1 MDTLAPMTFDEI
13 TTERLRLVPF
23 DENTARAVLAGHL
36 EGINAGEGWPH
47 KGTINGLTMAVKHGE
62 SPGWMVTLDETV
74 IGDCGTHGGA
84 DETGVIEIGYG
95 LAEPFRG
102 RRYGTELVG
111 AMTEWLLAQPGIH
124 AVHASTLAD
133 NAPSRRVLEKNGFS
147 LTGYDDN
154 GQAIYQ
160 RR

>member
-1 MDTLAPMTFDEI
+1 
-13 TTERLRLVPF
+13 
-23 DENTARAVLAGHL
+23 
-36 EGINAGEGWPH
+36 
-47 KGTINGLTMAVKHGE
+47 
-62 SPGWMVTLDETV
+62 V

-111 AMTEWLLAQPGIH
+111 AMTEWLLAQPRIQ
-124 AVHASTLAD
+124 AVRASTLAD
-133 NAPSRRVLEKNGFS
+133 NAASRRVLENNGFS
-147 LTGYDDN
+147 LTGYDAN
-154 GQAIYQ
+154 GEAVYQ